1 MEIGQFTE
9 RVGNNIK
16 KCRKEK
22 GLTLKEL
29 ADKIGLTEAT
39 VQKYEA
45 GNIKKIDVEML
56 KKIADALEVLPENL
70 TEWDK
75 GEYEKYR
82 EARRGTEEGKV
93 IKMYSQ
99 LTLGHKKAVQ
109 ALMKSLIE
117 CQERYISDK

>member
-1 MEIGQFTE
+1 M
-9 RVGNNIK
+9 
-16 KCRKEK
+16 
-22 GLTLKEL
+22 
-29 ADKIGLTEAT
+29 
-39 VQKYEA
+39 QKYEA

-56 KKIADALEVLPENL
+56 KKISDALEVLPENL

-82 EARRGTEEGKV
+82 EAKRGAEEGKV

-109 ALMKSLIE
+109 ALMKSLLE
-117 CQERYISDK
+117 CQERYNSDK